1 MPNYLLFYIIDS
13 FYLNVCNGL
22 LYVFLFPQHVSEYW
36 LHNMILI
43 WCVCVGG
50 GGGVIQLKSS
60 CFFSIKNNF
69 LQYKHIITVLN
80 IVPNVKVF
88 LSRLQFF

>member
-1 MPNYLLFYIIDS
+1 MPNDLLFYIIDS

-22 LYVFLFPQHVSEYW
+22 LYGFLFPQHVSDYW

-43 WCVCVGG
+43 WWG
-50 GGGVIQLKSS
+50 GGGVIILKSS
-60 CFFSIKNNF
+60 FIFSIIFFF

-88 LSRLQFF
+88 LSRLQLF